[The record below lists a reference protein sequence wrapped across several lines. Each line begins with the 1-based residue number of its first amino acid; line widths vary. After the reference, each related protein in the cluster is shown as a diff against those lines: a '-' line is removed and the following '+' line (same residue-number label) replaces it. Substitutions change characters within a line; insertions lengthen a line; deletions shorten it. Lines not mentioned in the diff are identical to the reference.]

1 MRHLHLDFETYSET
15 DIKRGLDRYFADP
28 AFEILMCAWAVDQEP
43 VSLID
48 FTESEDGILA
58 ESSLGLALLDTDV
71 IICAHN
77 AVFEWYCL
85 RDFGCDSPLD
95 RFHCTQ
101 VQAYSLGFRGSL
113 GDIQEQIGMPK
124 DVQKL
129 KTGQKLIQR
138 FSKPAPSNHKA
149 HRYDKTTHPKEWELF
164 KQYCK
169 QDVLAER
176 ELQHWL
182 DQYPI

>member
-1 MRHLHLDFETYSET
+1 MHQLHLDFETYSET
-15 DIKRGLDRYFADP
+15 DIKHGLARYFADP
-28 AFEILMCAWAVDQEP
+28 NFEILMCAWAVDQEP
-43 VSLID
+43 VGLWLPEYEFD
-48 FTESEDGILA
+48 LDPTFDQALDDSETL
-58 ESSLGLALLDTDV
+58 
-71 IICAHN
+71 ICAHN
-77 AVFEWYCL
+77 AVFEWYCWQWL
-85 RDFGCDSPLD
+85 GREFPLS

-101 VQAYSLGFRGSL
+101 VQAYSLGFKGSL

-129 KTGQKLIQR
+129 KTGRKLIQR

-149 HRYDKTTHPKEWELF
+149 HRYDKTTHPEEWELF